1 MSIDIVNDG
10 AVSTGD
16 VYPQP
21 GKTGVLYNAY
31 LIKPKSELKVIPKTL
46 MFFAS
51 AIQKAIKPLYGYE
64 KKASWDRV
72 KNDVI
77 SLPISNGEIDFDF
90 INALIEEIEEERLS
104 NLYAFLKANG
114 LLDYDL
120 TPTEIIA
127 LKDIDAISFST
138 YNLKSLFGNST
149 RGKRLKSEDRVPGKL
164 PFVTAG
170 ESEEGVSDFI
180 GNKVTVFSKNTIT
193 IDMFG
198 SAKYRSF
205 EYGADDHVAVVHT
218 EKLKE
223 NAAIFVASAIH
234 KSSHNGQF
242 DYGRNFYPKD
252 ADSLDILLPERDGA
266 PDYAVMELIIKA
278 VKKLIIKGVV
288 DYTNNKLQNH
298 KTLLN

>member
-1 MSIDIVNDG
+1 MVM
-10 AVSTGD
+10 
-16 VYPQP
+16 
-21 GKTGVLYNAY
+21 K
-31 LIKPKSELKVIPKTL
+31 
-46 MFFAS
+46 
-51 AIQKAIKPLYGYE
+51 

-252 ADSLDILLPERDGA
+252 ADSLDILLPERDGV